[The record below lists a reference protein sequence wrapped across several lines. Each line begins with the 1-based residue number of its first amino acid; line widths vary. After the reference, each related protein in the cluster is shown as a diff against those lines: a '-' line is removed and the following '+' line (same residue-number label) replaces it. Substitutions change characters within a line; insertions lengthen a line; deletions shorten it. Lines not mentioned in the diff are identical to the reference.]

1 MIPPFGCAMTRSFG
15 LDPSNNTLPLRR
27 CRPTP
32 CSTWPISV
40 LERYP
45 GLNLFGCEGAANH
58 QMDSYLFRKQNAV
71 FLFVQVISSNV
82 RVRKDPGLSYQHF
95 ISRAPHACPLLS
107 LKCWTVLS
115 AWSERSKNFFNLDQ
129 VVWTVCIRQLG
140 TFEVSLH

>member
-95 ISRAPHACPLLS
+95 ISSNAEQCSVHGRKGPKTSLILIKSCEQSAFGSWVRLKCPCTS
-107 LKCWTVLS
+107 LKRK
-115 AWSERSKNFFNLDQ
+115 A
-129 VVWTVCIRQLG
+129 
-140 TFEVSLH
+140 